1 MRAFSARVVVAP
13 RISETA
19 HLSLDIKTNLI
30 KQAEIMKKTIK
41 TLLALMTG
49 TLAFSAC
56 NKNVTDN
63 NNIDTSETKP
73 IYNFSAV
80 TEGDGTKTVIDG
92 LAVKWETNDAILVV
106 DGSVSSKYNLDE
118 GEGTKTAKF
127 ILDDESTAVSGE
139 NIYALY
145 PYASGPS
152 FGTES
157 ISNVTLP
164 AIQTVAAG
172 QSVDPK
178 AMLMVAEADNG
189 NLAFKNVC
197 SYVKVT
203 SAAPFKKIEVRSNN
217 GESLAGR
224 FTVAVSDAAVS
235 DVSNGSSVVTLKAAE
250 GDLPA
255 GTYYIAVLPGE
266 LEYGLNVKFFKGN
279 DTDTFF
285 YKTVTTF
292 FEFERNKVH
301 DAGSNGSLVGVYWS
315 TETTNTSF
323 SNHEDLTSITII
335 TSLTDEVEKPFWAND
350 LNSDGTLW
358 SVPDEGDYC
367 KYYIYTT
374 ASRIF
379 AKNMNTTFKDMS
391 HLESIA
397 GLDNIDFSEVTSSY
411 ETFMQCTSLTS
422 LDLSS
427 WLVRPNA
434 NLIRMFDGCTVLESL
449 ALNNTFYPSSG
460 SRDGMFSHVGE
471 HSASEYCVVSGVT
484 DVDVK
489 YAMEHEWSEYMTFA
503 PSTTGIAKATI
514 GGKNVKVT
522 WIQLWDGGPKFA
534 EYNVGVT
541 DRKAESYG
549 GYYAWGGCQDKI
561 DDHNTGTDALE
572 DTDDTATNL
581 WGSKWRMMTKSEFE
595 ELFNMCEWAECEY
608 EWATVNGV
616 NGYKFT
622 GKQDGYTSNS
632 IFLPAAGYYNVDNVY
647 DLGSS
652 GNYWFSDT
660 NDSDTACYL
669 YFNETEKRI
678 LNGGRG
684 IGRSV
689 RAVLN

>member
-63 NNIDTSETKP
+63 NNSDTPESKP
-73 IYNFSAV
+73 IYSLSAV

-106 DGSVSSKYNLDE
+106 DGSVSSKYNLAE

-127 ILDDESTAVSGE
+127 ILDEESTAVSGE

-178 AMLMVAEADNG
+178 AMLMVAEADNS

-203 SAAPFKKIEVRSNN
+203 SDAPFKKIEVRSNN

-235 DVSNGSSVVTLKAAE
+235 NVSNGSSVVTLKAAE
-250 GDLPA
+250 GNLPA

-266 LEYGLNVKFFKGN
+266 LEYGLNVKFFTGN
-279 DTDTFF
+279 DTFF

-315 TETTNTSF
+315 DRTTYYGFN
-323 SNHEDLTSITII
+323 NYENLTSITII
-335 TSLTDEVEKPFWAND
+335 TSPTDEVEKPWWAND

-358 SVPDEGDYC
+358 SVKDENDDC
-367 KYYIYTT
+367 KYYINTT

-379 AKNMNTTFKDMS
+379 AKNMDYTFKYMS
-391 HLESIA
+391 HLKSIA
-397 GLDNIDFSEVTSSY
+397 GLDKIDFSEVTSSY
-411 ETFMQCTSLTS
+411 DTFMQCTSLTS

-427 WLVRPNA
+427 WLVRPDA
-434 NLIRMFDGCTVLESL
+434 NLTSMFNGCTALESL

-460 SRDGMFSHVGE
+460 SRDGMFSQVGE
-471 HSASEYCVVSGVT
+471 HSETGNCVVSGVT
-484 DVDVK
+484 DEDVK
-489 YAMEHEWSEYMTFA
+489 YAMEHEWSWYMTFA
-503 PSTTGIAKATI
+503 PSTTGIARATI

-522 WIQLWDGGPKFA
+522 WIQLWPDGPKFA

-561 DDHNTGTDALE
+561 DDYNTGTDALE

-595 ELFNMCEWAECEY
+595 YLLYMCEVEVCEY
-608 EWATVNGV
+608 KWTTVNGV

-622 GKQDGYTSNS
+622 GKEDGYTSNS
-632 IFLPAAGYYNVDNVY
+632 IFLPAAGYYNVDKVY

-678 LNGGRG
+678 LNGDRG
-684 IGRSV
+684 FGYSV
-689 RAVLN
+689 RAVLK